1 MKNQISY
8 IIITICLLLAFI
20 ITFNIGHKTG
30 LEKGRSEG
38 FGLALD
44 TVNKIC
50 MKQVKSDTT
59 VTELT
64 MVGYKTDTVSYF
76 LSSEIIK

>member
-1 MKNQISY
+1 MKNITLR
-8 IIITICLLLAFI
+8 IIITICLLLAF
-20 ITFNIGHKTG
+20 FYIGHKTG